1 MFEIDQS
8 DSYTWPVPIYVA
20 INGGKHHKQ
29 SFDAEFA
36 RLPQDRIDEIQI
48 EASKLRRLAEYG
60 SEETAEQLEK
70 IKAIVNEVL
79 IGWDGIT
86 DKGENVPYSEST
98 KKLLLNKSGVASAIL
113 GAFADSIN
121 NPKAKAKNS

>member
-8 DSYTWPVPIYVA
+8 VSYTWPIPIYVA

-29 SFDAEFA
+29 SFDAEFL

-48 EASKLRRLAEYG
+48 EASKLKRLAEYG
-60 SEETAEQLEK
+60 SEETAEQLAK
-70 IKAIVNEVL
+70 IKAIVDEILV
-79 IGWDGIT
+79 GWSGIT
-86 DKGENVPYSEST
+86 DKGEEVPYSEST
-98 KKLLLNKSGVASAIL
+98 KRKLLNKGGVASAIL

-121 NPKAKAKNS
+121 NGKK